1 VITGSTVVKGAAP
14 RVSSGTGA
22 AADEAVGFEVNVV
35 KAAMGTKAKDSTDT
49 KKWTSVKPQQAFG
62 F

>member
-1 VITGSTVVKGAAP
+1 MKGAAP